1 MAGERCDPETMKW
14 LQKHFPG
21 KHFNDNWW
29 QTETGIMISSN
40 YVNLTSFPVK
50 LGSATK
56 PCPGW
61 DVRIMDDEDNLVS
74 EPEKPGKIMVKLP
87 CPPGHMDGLWGN
99 DQAYVEK
106 YLSNPEGYYLTGDA
120 GFIDKDG
127 YVFIMNRTDDVINT
141 AGHRIST
148 GRLEE
153 VIMEHSNVAECAV
166 IGKDDPL
173 KGDVPVAYVVLQ
185 NDQHRDKAVKE
196 LQVIV
201 REKVGAF
208 AKLENV
214 IFVNKLPKTR
224 SGKILRNLLRDISN
238 RKAELRIT
246 PTIEDRTVVPDL

>member
-1 MAGERCDPETMKW
+1 
-14 LQKHFPG
+14 
-21 KHFNDNWW
+21 
-29 QTETGIMISSN
+29 MISSN

-61 DVRIMDDEDNLVS
+61 DVRIMDDEDNLID

-87 CPPGHMDGLWGN
+87 CPPGHMDGLWGS
-99 DQAYVEK
+99 DQAYVDK
-106 YLSNPEGYYLTGDA
+106 YLTSPEGYYLTGDA

-127 YVFIMNRTDDVINT
+127 YIFIMNRTDDVINT

-153 VIMEHSNVAECAV
+153 VIMEHPNVAECAV
-166 IGKDDPL
+166 IGRDDPL

-185 NDQHRDKAVKE
+185 NDQQRDKATKE

-246 PTIEDRTVVPDL
+246 ATIEDRSVVPDLQKAYEDVAGK